1 MKLRIG
7 FIGTGRYADKHQ
19 RILSQMEGV
28 SVVAFCGRNKENVE
42 RAARSWPDA
51 KAYTNVVQMLDTC
64 ILDAVYICVPPM
76 GHGEI
81 ERHLVDRGI
90 PFFVEKPLGIE
101 LTEDMELLR
110 KQATDRRLITSVG
123 YNWRYL
129 DSVAKARELLL
140 EGTMGMALGY
150 FMSSFPQIAWWRR
163 MNGSGGQFNEQ
174 TTHIVDLIRYLCG
187 EVEELY
193 AAFSKRRLH
202 EIQEGMDI
210 PDVGTV
216 TLKLVNGMV
225 ATISN
230 TCILPRGHHTG
241 LDVYTT
247 SGVVEIRMDSLK
259 EIGRDRTVEYRNSSD
274 PYVLENAAFVH
285 ALRTGDTSR
294 ILSDYDDAFRTFEVT
309 SAAHDSAAEGRIV
322 RLPSYTTKEG

>member
-28 SVVAFCGRNKENVE
+28 SVVAFCGRSKENVE
-42 RAARSWPDA
+42 RAALNWPEA
-51 KAYTNVVQMLDTC
+51 KAYTNVAQMLEEC
-64 ILDAVYICVPPM
+64 KLDAVYICVPPM

-81 ERHLVDRGI
+81 EMHLIERGI
-90 PFFVEKPLGIE
+90 PFFVEKPLGIG
-101 LTEDMELLR
+101 LTDDMRILR
-110 KQATDRRLITSVG
+110 DQVVKQNLITSVG

-129 DSVAKARELLL
+129 DSVAKARELLQ
-140 EGTMGMALGY
+140 EGTVGMALGY
-150 FMSSFPQIAWWRR
+150 FMGSFPQIAWWRR

-187 EVEELY
+187 EIEELY
-193 AAFSKRRLH
+193 AAFGKRRTH
-202 EIQEGMDI
+202 EIPEGMDI

-216 TLKLVNGMV
+216 TLKFKSGMV

-230 TCILPRGHHTG
+230 TCILPRGHYTG
-241 LDVYTT
+241 LDLYTT
-247 SGVVEIRMDSLK
+247 SGVLEIRSDSLK

-274 PYVLENAAFVH
+274 PYILENSAFVH
-285 ALRTGDTSR
+285 ALRTGDASG
-294 ILSDYDDAFRTFEVT
+294 ILSDYGDAFRTFEVT
-309 SAAHDSAAEGRIV
+309 SAANVSAAEGRIIQFHT
-322 RLPSYTTKEG
+322 STAKEG